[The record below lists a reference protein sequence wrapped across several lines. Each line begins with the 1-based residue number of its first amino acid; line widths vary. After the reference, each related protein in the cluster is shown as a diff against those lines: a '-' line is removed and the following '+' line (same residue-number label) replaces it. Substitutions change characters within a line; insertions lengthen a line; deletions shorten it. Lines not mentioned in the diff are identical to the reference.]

1 MKSMISTTIL
11 LVLIMDPL
19 GNLPIFMTILKN
31 FDSKRRRIIIIKEM
45 LVALLI
51 MFTFLFS
58 GENILSFL
66 NLKTETVSISGGI
79 ILFFIAIKM
88 IFPNDESNENNENNI
103 STKDEPFLVPLAI
116 PLVAGPSV
124 LATLMLLSH
133 QNSSCIKSLIL
144 SLIIAWLVTLI
155 ILLMSD
161 IFLKI
166 FGKKVVNVLER
177 LMGLILIMLSTQ
189 MFLDGIKKWFQ
200 N

>member
-1 MKSMISTTIL
+1 MKQMISTIIL

-19 GNLPIFMTILKN
+19 GNLPIFMTVLKKFNSKKRKIILI
-31 FDSKRRRIIIIKEM
+31 REM
-45 LVALLI
+45 CIALLI
-51 MFTFLFS
+51 MLIFLFS

-79 ILFFIAIKM
+79 ILFFIAIQM
-88 IFPNDESNENNENNI
+88 IFPNNNI
-103 STKDEPFLVPLAI
+103 EDSKVDSKDEPFLVPLAI

-133 QNSSCIKSLIL
+133 QNSTHINILLISLF
-144 SLIIAWLVTLI
+144 IAWFITLI

-161 IFLKI
+161 LFLNI

-189 MFLDGIKKWFQ
+189 MFLDGIKTWFQ
-200 N
+200 S

>member
-1 MKSMISTTIL
+1 MKNMISNTIL

-51 MFTFLFS
+51 MFSFLFS

-88 IFPNDESNENNENNI
+88 IFPNDENNENNI
-103 STKDEPFLVPLAI
+103 SSKDEPFLVPLAI

-144 SLIIAWLVTLI
+144 SLIIAWLITLI

>member
-1 MKSMISTTIL
+1 MKKMISTVIL
-11 LVLIMDPL
+11 LILIMDPL

-31 FDSKRRRIIIIKEM
+31 FNSKKRRIIIIREM
-45 LVALLI
+45 LISLLI
-51 MFTFLFS
+51 MTIFLFS
-58 GENILSFL
+58 GENILNFL

-79 ILFFIAIKM
+79 ILFFISIKM
-88 IFPNDESNENNENNI
+88 IFPNEEIKNKKEI
-103 STKDEPFLVPLAI
+103 LKDEPFLVPLAI
-116 PLVAGPSV
+116 PLVAGPSI

-133 QNSSCIKSLIL
+133 QNSNYIKCIFIALL
-144 SLIIAWLVTLI
+144 IAWTITLI
-155 ILLMSD
+155 TLLMSD

-189 MFLDGIKKWFQ
+189 MFLDGIKKWFY